1 MDDSTA
7 DPACDLDPVPNESR
21 KANFTPCLGDS
32 FDFGGHDDTLAV
44 TAFNE

>member
-21 KANFTPCLGDS
+21 KADVTPCLSDS
-32 FDFGGHDDTLAV
+32 FGFGGYNDTLVV